1 MKRELCF
8 TDKASEMLL
17 LTSLYIENKFSR
29 HHADKFIEKAYKTF
43 DILIQQPFIFRASS
57 FDEDIRIGIINK
69 NCSFFYQVQESRIS
83 ILFLWDNRQ
92 EPIV

>member
-17 LTSLYIENKFSR
+17 LTSLFIENKFSR
-29 HHADKFIEKAYKTF
+29 PHADKFVDKAYKTF
-43 DILIQQPFIFRASS
+43 SVLIQQPFIFKASS
-57 FDEDIRIGIINK
+57 FDEEIRIGIINK
-69 NCSFFYQVQESRIS
+69 NCSFYYQVQESKIL

-92 EPIV
+92 ESII

>member
-8 TDKASEMLL
+8 TEVASEMLL
-17 LTSLYIENKFSR
+17 TTSLFIENNWSR
-29 HHADKFIEKAYKTF
+29 NQADKFIEKAYKTF
-43 DILIQQPFIFRASS
+43 EILIEQPFIFRASS
-57 FDEDIRIGIINK
+57 FDENIRIGIINR
-69 NCSFFYQVQESRIS
+69 NCSFYYQVQESKIL